1 MPPFF
6 QEHPLRHAVTTE
18 LHARTFEPLHAPE
31 RVSYL
36 AVVCGEQGTDRQVE
50 HLKRLLAYYDRPL
63 PETIGHHYSLDLGPL
78 RVRWERHT
86 EFVTYTFSKQGAYAH
101 PFAEPVLHE
110 LPAEWLR
117 ELPGEVIVAVAMAI
131 DACAM
136 PERGNGE
143 LAALFDG
150 APVIGSEAVGGLA
163 RIWSDLR
170 INADG
175 FVRILVRDC
184 SLSENQAG
192 RLAKRILEINCYRAL
207 AGIGFPLAREVAPT
221 LSDADRRLAML
232 AARMSTQGTAGD
244 PGFESDLLAELTA
257 LAAEIE
263 EVSARTTYRF
273 DASRAY
279 YGMVRQRLEQLRQQR
294 IEGLQTFTEFL
305 DARLAPAIATCA
317 STQQRQTDLA
327 ERAARL
333 TSLLRAR
340 VDVSL
345 QEQNRRLLESMDRR
359 AHLQLRLQETVEG
372 LSVIAIGYYGVGLV
386 GYALK
391 GLEHGGAP
399 IDATLGIG
407 IAVPLVIGLAWL
419 GLRSVKKGFA
429 HEEQARPKASK
440 SPDPPRS

>member
-1 MPPFF
+1 MPPVF
-6 QEHPLRHAVTTE
+6 QEHPLRHAVTAE

-36 AVVCGEQGTDRQVE
+36 AVICGEQGADRQVE
-50 HLKRLLAYYDRPL
+50 HLKRLLAHYGQAI
-63 PETIGHHYSLDLGPL
+63 PETFGHHYWLDLGPL

-143 LAALFDG
+143 LTALFDG
-150 APVIGSEAVGGLA
+150 HPVIGSEA
-163 RIWSDLR
+163 
-170 INADG
+170 
-175 FVRILVRDC
+175 
-184 SLSENQAG
+184 
-192 RLAKRILEINCYRAL
+192 
-207 AGIGFPLAREVAPT
+207 
-221 LSDADRRLAML
+221 
-232 AARMSTQGTAGD
+232 
-244 PGFESDLLAELTA
+244 ELTY

-279 YGMVRQRLEQLRQQR
+279 YDMVRQRLEQLRQQR

-305 DARLAPAIATCA
+305 DARLAPGIA
-317 STQQRQTDLA
+317 
-327 ERAARL
+327 
-333 TSLLRAR
+333 
-340 VDVSL
+340 
-345 QEQNRRLLESMDRR
+345 
-359 AHLQLRLQETVEG
+359 
-372 LSVIAIGYYGVGLV
+372 
-386 GYALK
+386 
-391 GLEHGGAP
+391 
-399 IDATLGIG
+399 IG
-407 IAVPLVIGLAWL
+407 IAVPLVVGLAWL

-429 HEEQARPKASK
+429 HEEQARPKASEG
-440 SPDPPRS
+440 PNPPHA